1 VIDRTWETWAA
12 AEVALMPM
20 REAGYDPAC
29 KGCRTEHETA
39 GKWVGAH
46 TCEGSRGMFRR
57 PSPPT
62 VPPVLT
68 GPQWLALGRML
79 AGPVLSGKGAVA
91 RVHLALMKLGLAMF
105 AGTTLEV
112 EITPAGR
119 AAHDAQSN
127 GGVFLRKPRTVGA
140 PS

>member
-1 VIDRTWETWAA
+1 MIDRAWETWAA

-57 PSPPT
+57 PPPPT

-79 AGPVLSGKGAVA
+79 LAPVLETECRFVVL
-91 RVHLALMKLGLAMF
+91 RRLATLGLVMF
-105 AGTTLEV
+105 VGGGKY

-119 AAHDAQSN
+119 VAHDAQSN